1 MSLYLLGAHAL
12 LGVYARDEHDL
23 CSVMATFAGDVLSN
37 TSTILEIVPLEDSSV
52 MRRRIL
58 VAVDGSEVFDRSLT
72 RAAELAQVLDAELHT
87 ITVQKQRPAFETIA
101 MEVELPQAEL
111 DRYFS
116 EVEYQIR
123 RAAEEA
129 GIRIASTKMIKG
141 NPANEILRYINELH
155 FDFVVLGRRNRSVGN
170 YFRLGSTVRKV
181 TARSPCTVV
190 VVPK

>member
-1 MSLYLLGAHAL
+1 
-12 LGVYARDEHDL
+12 
-23 CSVMATFAGDVLSN
+23 MATFAGDVLPN
-37 TSTILEIVPLEDSSV
+37 TSTILGIGTLEDSDI

-72 RAAELAQVLDAELHT
+72 RAAELARVLDAELHT
-87 ITVQKQRPAFETIA
+87 ITVKKQRPAFETIA

-129 GIRIASTKMIKG
+129 GIRIASTKIIKG
-141 NPANEILRYINELH
+141 NPANEILRYIREAS
-155 FDFVVLGRRNRSVGN
+155 FDFVVLGRRNRRRGN
-170 YFRLGSTVRKV
+170 YFRRGSTVRKV
-181 TARSPCTVV
+181 AAHAPCTIVL
-190 VVPK
+190 VPK

>member
-1 MSLYLLGAHAL
+1 
-12 LGVYARDEHDL
+12 
-23 CSVMATFAGDVLSN
+23 MATFAGDVLPN
-37 TSTILEIVPLEDSSV
+37 TSTILGIGTLEDSDI

-72 RAAELAQVLDAELHT
+72 RAAELARVLDAELHT
-87 ITVQKQRPAFETIA
+87 ITVQEQRPAFETIA
-101 MEVELPQAEL
+101 VEVELPQAEL

-129 GIRIASTKMIKG
+129 GIRIASTKIIKG
-141 NPANEILRYINELH
+141 NPANEILRYIREAS
-155 FDFVVLGRRNRSVGN
+155 FDFVVLGRRNRRRGN

-181 TARSPCTVV
+181 AAHAPCTIVL
-190 VVPK
+190 VPK